1 MNSSSS
7 LFKIPADVKFYRIGY
22 RYYLNID
29 RCAYGQLRD
38 TKDRATGQKEV
49 HGPKIFAVDRKCWHA
64 YFYTDVNIKEEWK
77 PYSGV
82 YGPNTGI
89 YFVIQNHETG
99 ERRTNRIN
107 RWSIVSLKNF
117 NQEVL
122 DEQFEKL

>member
-49 HGPKIFAVDRKCWHA
+49 HGPKIFAVDRKCCRA
-64 YFYTDVNIKEEWK
+64 YFYTDVTIKEEWK
-77 PYSGV
+77 PYPGV
-82 YGPNTGI
+82 YWPKYRNIFCHLEPPNRR
-89 YFVIQNHETG
+89 E
-99 ERRTNRIN
+99 ERIE
-107 RWSIVSLKNF
+107 SEDCL
-117 NQEVL
+117 
-122 DEQFEKL
+122 